1 MKKSAPVIKAGTL
14 QKILETIKKMEGR
27 ISEEVSPE
35 NGLKVFS
42 SLKEI
47 YQKGKVDG
55 IPSNFVFQ
63 GDTYNDLGGARWRGT
78 RRRDEIVFIR
88 NCIIHI
94 PHDFL
99 IDESDHLTF
108 YTETIDVKDFS
119 FVMKELIKFA
129 FYFYTD
135 TDDDAFYTDIDGE
148 NEKYT
153 ASHIIF
159 ELGYAVIPVLHEMLV
174 TKHPD
179 LMEILEYLNQLEG
192 INSTSLGDDFLHI
205 LVRER

>member
-55 IPSNFVFQ
+55 IPSDFVFQ
-63 GDTYNDLGGARWRGT
+63 GDTYNDVGGVQWMGSS
-78 RRRDEIVFIR
+78 RRDEIVFIQ

-108 YTETIDVKDFS
+108 YIETIDVKDFS

-129 FYFYTD
+129 LYTD
-135 TDDDAFYTDIDGE
+135 TDDE
-148 NEKYT
+148 NENYT
-153 ASHIIF
+153 ASYIIY
-159 ELGYAVIPVLHEMLV
+159 ELGYAVIPALHEMLV

-179 LMEILEYLNQLEG
+179 LMEILDYLNQLEG
-192 INSTSLGDDFLHI
+192 INSISLGDDFLHI

>member
-1 MKKSAPVIKAGTL
+1 MKS
-14 QKILETIKKMEGR
+14 
-27 ISEEVSPE
+27 
-35 NGLKVFS
+35 FS

-63 GDTYNDLGGARWRGT
+63 GDTYNDVGGVRWRGAS
-78 RRRDEIVFIR
+78 RRDEIVFIR

-94 PHDFL
+94 PRDFP
-99 IDESDHLTF
+99 IYESDHLTF

-119 FVMKELIKFA
+119 FVMEEMIKFA
-129 FYFYTD
+129 FYADTD
-135 TDDDAFYTDIDGE
+135 TDDDAFYTDTYDE
-148 NEKYT
+148 DNKYT
-153 ASHIIF
+153 APHIIF
-159 ELGYAVIPVLHEMLV
+159 ELGYAVIPALHEMLV

-179 LMEILEYLNQLEG
+179 LMEILGYLNQMEY
-192 INSTSLGDDFLHI
+192 IKSTSLGDDFLHI

>member
-108 YTETIDVKDFS
+108 YIETIDVKDFS

-129 FYFYTD
+129 LYTD
-135 TDDDAFYTDIDGE
+135 TDDE
-148 NEKYT
+148 NENYT
-153 ASHIIF
+153 ASYIIY
-159 ELGYAVIPVLHEMLV
+159 ELGYAVIPALHEMLV

-179 LMEILEYLNQLEG
+179 LMEILDYLNQLEG
-192 INSTSLGDDFLHI
+192 INSISLGDDFLHI